1 MTALQAEKPHVSAE
15 HTHLLKGKKIAVF
28 GVANKWSIAWAIT
41 QALAH
46 SGAQLVLTYIDE
58 RTEEKVRSLAATL
71 PHHPLVLPCDVTQDD
86 QVETV
91 FAKIKHEFG
100 TLDGLVH
107 AIAFAK
113 KEELEGSF
121 VKTSREGF
129 RIAMDVS
136 AYSLVALARAAAP
149 LMHGG
154 GSIVTLS
161 YLGSKRV
168 VPNYNVMGVAKAA
181 LEACVRYLAAEL
193 GEKAVR
199 VNAISAGPI
208 NTLAA
213 RGISG
218 FATLIKTVEEKA
230 PLKRGTEP
238 SEVAD
243 TALYLMSSLSRGV
256 TGEVLYVD
264 SGYNIIGV

>member
-1 MTALQAEKPHVSAE
+1 MTTAHAE
-15 HTHLLKGKKIAVF
+15 HPQIASEYSHILKGKKMAVF

-41 QALAH
+41 QALANA
-46 SGAQLVLTYIDE
+46 GAQIALTYIDE
-58 RTEEKVRSLAATL
+58 RTEEKVRGLAATL
-71 PHHPLVLPCDVTQDD
+71 KHHPLVLPCDVTQDD
-86 QVETV
+86 QIDTA

-100 TLDGLVH
+100 TLDGVVH

-129 RIAMDVS
+129 RIALDVS
-136 AYSLVALARAAAP
+136 AYSLIALARGAAP
-149 LMHGG
+149 LMENG
-154 GSIVTLS
+154 GSILTLT
-161 YLGSKRV
+161 YLGSEKV

-181 LEACVRYLAAEL
+181 LESSVRYLAADL
-193 GEKAVR
+193 GEKNIR

-218 FATLIKTVEEKA
+218 FSTLIKTVETHA
-230 PLKRGTEP
+230 PFKRNTEA

-243 TALYLMSSLSRGV
+243 TALFLASSLSRGI
-256 TGEVLYVD
+256 TGEIIYVD
-264 SGYNIIGV
+264 AGYNIIGA